1 LFPLNDR
8 QDQDFN
14 VILTESIRETIAQLL
29 SPKVAEN
36 LFEHLEKVYSVKK
49 DEIPSHL
56 DTLLLTLTT
65 YFGSSSSQVIG
76 KAIARR
82 FYSQLGLEFS
92 DEPQRTLIGDDEKA
106 KLTHQK

>member
-1 LFPLNDR
+1 M
-8 QDQDFN
+8 
-14 VILTESIRETIAQLL
+14 ESIRETIAQLL

-36 LFEHLEKVYSVKK
+36 LFEHLEKVHSVKK

-56 DTLLLTLTT
+56 DILLLTLKT

-82 FYSQLGLEFS
+82 VYSRLGLAFGDDS
-92 DEPQRTLIGDDEKA
+92 QRTLVGYVENA
-106 KLTHQK
+106 KLTRQK